1 MGDEEFS
8 QQKILVK
15 SLTDD
20 KKEELMNK
28 DELKSFIKRFRSM

>member
-28 DELKSFIKRFRSM
+28 DELKKFYQKI